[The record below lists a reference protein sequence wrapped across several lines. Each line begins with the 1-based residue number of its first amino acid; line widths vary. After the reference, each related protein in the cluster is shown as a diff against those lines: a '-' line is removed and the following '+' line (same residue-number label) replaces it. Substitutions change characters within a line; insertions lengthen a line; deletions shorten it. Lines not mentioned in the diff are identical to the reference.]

1 MRTKSILLSLALLST
16 VACSSKPTE
25 VTSSPIDNAA
35 SEENPNYTANPRSE
49 RAPASE
55 IAGGWNW
62 NSDTANYSNDS
73 WGGNN
78 WGDNDWFSQPPRYA
92 RYRRSGS
99 SYARPRHRRF
109 PQSSTCSAQ
118 GAAAW
123 IVKIGQAT
131 HSSHQC
137 LSAVRAA
144 YGGCSPRV
152 ISAIHSYQH
161 GMNSMRRAGWR
172 CGYTHNPY
180 EAPEGAVI
188 ALTNHV
194 EIRVGRCFY
203 SDFHVVNCKPATRYS
218 HNPRHMYG
226 WCMP

>member
-1 MRTKSILLSLALLST
+1 MQTKSILLLTALLLT
-16 VACSSKPTE
+16 VACASKPTDMVPPTTE
-25 VTSSPIDNAA
+25 AANTEKSS
-35 SEENPNYTANPRSE
+35 ENTKSNRT
-49 RAPASE
+49 PAGE
-55 IAGGWNW
+55 IAGSWNQ
-62 NSDTANYSNDS
+62 DTANYGDS
-73 WGGNN
+73 GWGRNSGWGNFD
-78 WGDNDWFSQPPRYA
+78 WGQRPTSRQSRYHYS
-92 RYRRSGS
+92 RSYYRRSF
-99 SYARPRHRRF
+99 PRSR
-109 PQSSTCSAQ
+109 TCSAQ
-118 GAAAW
+118 GAAEW

-137 LSAVRAA
+137 LAAVRAA
-144 YGGCSPRV
+144 YGGCSARV
-152 ISAIHSYQH
+152 IDAIHSYQH

-188 ALTNHV
+188 AEANHV

-203 SDFHVVNCKPATRYS
+203 SDFHVVNCKPGTKYS

>member
-1 MRTKSILLSLALLST
+1 MRTKILFLSALLLT
-16 VACSSKPTE
+16 VACASTPPAPPESASTE
-25 VTSSPIDNAA
+25 NS
-35 SEENPNYTANPRSE
+35 NYTDTPQAE
-49 RAPASE
+49 RAPAGE
-55 IAGGWNW
+55 IAGSWNL
-62 NSDTANYSNDS
+62 DQADYSNGSYRGAYS

-78 WGDNDWFSQPPRYA
+78 NWWGEQPQRQRRGRGGRGGYSRYPR
-92 RYRRSGS
+92 
-99 SYARPRHRRF
+99 RHF
-109 PQSSTCSAQ
+109 PQSSTCSAA

-144 YGGCSPRV
+144 YGGCSAKV
-152 ISAIHSYQH
+152 IDAIHSYQH
-161 GMNSMRRAGWR
+161 GMNSMRAAGWR

-180 EAPEGAVI
+180 EAPEGAAI
-188 ALTNHV
+188 AEANHI
-194 EIRVGRCFY
+194 EIRVGNCFY
-203 SDFHVVNCKPATRYS
+203 SDFHVVNCKPGTKYS